1 MGAARG
7 KAGLTVL
14 QHMAKTDP
22 SSDVRA
28 HVAFALSVSDEAGAL
43 DGMIRRAHNDTS
55 SHVRGQALFWVAQK
69 AGKTA
74 AGTITGAIEKY
85 TDHYVKKNADFLQST
100 C

>member
-28 HVAFALSVSDEAGAL
+28 HVAFALSVSHEGGAL
-43 DGMIRRAHNDTS
+43 DEMPH
-55 SHVRGQALFWVAQK
+55 
-69 AGKTA
+69 
-74 AGTITGAIEKY
+74 GAR
-85 TDHYVKKNADFLQST
+85 
-100 C
+100 